1 MFQSI
6 IRADNGQIQNP
17 LNGIVPDFTI
27 FGTEFNQLWE
37 KAIAGAWAVGLIIC
51 IVFMVTGV
59 VRMAAAS
66 GANANPAAHQEGKKS
81 ATNAFIAFAI
91 LAGLA
96 IIVGAILFFV
106 NSVH

>member
-37 KAIAGAWAVGLIIC
+37 KAIAGAWAIGLIVC
-51 IVFMVTGV
+51 IVFIITGV
-59 VRMAAAS
+59 VKMAAAS
-66 GANANPAAHQEGKKS
+66 GANANPAAHAEGKKS
-81 ATNAFIAFAI
+81 ATNAFVAFAV

-96 IIVGAILFFV
+96 IVVGAILFFV
-106 NSVH
+106 NSVR